1 MRPVCPRLAV
11 LLPKFRRNRG
21 GREAGAWLA
30 LLTVA
35 VLHAPAAAG
44 PAPGVSDLLL
54 ADRTA
59 RSLGVAVG
67 DTLEVA
73 GDATM
78 RDARRYRIAGI
89 YRPRADPFEI
99 GYGRL
104 NLKMHLPDLART
116 IGQPDRVDRFALKL
130 RPGVGRPF
138 AAGEIDRTAT
148 GLRAYTAADLAQ
160 RGASTFVVISQFHK
174 AIALVSLLAGLVFLG
189 AIMVLKVEE
198 MRRELAVLRLLGIAR
213 RTVVRSVLAI
223 AALVALFGSLLGIG
237 LGWLAIACINP
248 LAQARYDTDLVFARA
263 GPGIVALAVGLA
275 IPMGILAGLAV
286 AVRLARGHAL
296 EQMGR

>member
-1 MRPVCPRLAV
+1 MHHPLSGWKWAPVAIALFGAAAAPPGVAS
-11 LLPKFRRNRG
+11 
-21 GREAGAWLA
+21 AGADA
-30 LLTVA
+30 
-35 VLHAPAAAG
+35 APV
-44 PAPGVSDLLL
+44 VSDLLL

-59 RSLGVAVG
+59 RTLGVGTG

-73 GDATM
+73 GDAAM
-78 RDARRYRIAGI
+78 RDARRYRIAGV

-104 NLKMHLPDLART
+104 NVKMHLPDLART
-116 IGQPDRVDRFALKL
+116 IGQEDRVDRFAVRLQDPATSQ
-130 RPGVGRPF
+130 R
-138 AAGEIDRTAT
+138 AAAEIDRTAT
-148 GLRAYTAADLAQ
+148 GLRAYTASDLAQ

-174 AIALVSLLAGLVFLG
+174 AIAVVSLLAGLVFLG

-213 RTVVRSVLAI
+213 STVIRSVVAI
-223 AALVALFGSLLGIG
+223 AALVGLLGSLLGVG
-237 LGWLAIACINP
+237 LGFLAIACINP

-263 GPGIVALAVGLA
+263 GPGVVALAVGLA

-286 AVRLARGHAL
+286 ATRLARGHAL

>member
-1 MRPVCPRLAV
+1 MRLAQM
-11 LLPKFRRNRG
+11 
-21 GREAGAWLA
+21 GR
-30 LLTVA
+30 A
-35 VLHAPAAAG
+35 VLASGFRIHRFGRWPTAALVLWAVTARADT
-44 PAPGVSDLLL
+44 PVSDLLL

-59 RSLGVAVG
+59 HSLGVAVG

-78 RDARRYRIAGI
+78 RAAHRYRIAGI

-104 NLKMHLPDLART
+104 NLEMHLPDLAQT
-116 IGQPDRVDRFALKL
+116 IGQDDRVDRFALRL
-130 RPGVGRPF
+130 QPGVERSR

-174 AIALVSLLAGLVFLG
+174 AIAVVSLLAGLVFLG

-198 MRRELAVLRLLGIAR
+198 MRRELAVLRLLGIA
-213 RTVVRSVLAI
+213 
-223 AALVALFGSLLGIG
+223 
-237 LGWLAIACINP
+237 
-248 LAQARYDTDLVFARA
+248 
-263 GPGIVALAVGLA
+263 
-275 IPMGILAGLAV
+275 
-286 AVRLARGHAL
+286 
-296 EQMGR
+296 